1 MFFKQ
6 IKRNATRNWQDNLLF
21 FATLIIAI
29 IVFYILLSLGEQD
42 VVRFLRTVE
51 SDAVAKL
58 LILIDGIY
66 LVSLFFVFFLV
77 RFAYNYQINAREK
90 EFGMYLMLGMK
101 KSKLQIM
108 LLAET
113 VWNSMISLI
122 IGLPIAIFCSEIVS
136 LTCVKIIGLNIIN
149 HEITISTTAI
159 GKTILGLSV
168 IQLIAMII
176 LGSSLNKKTPAELL
190 NGNAEKKQR
199 KQSVEYGI
207 VYFALGT
214 ILLIIAY
221 ILGLK
226 FFLRFNLLI
235 TLIMLPLGIIGT
247 FSLYRGC
254 GVLIGNI
261 VKRNKKNRTGLFTFT
276 GRQIQEN
283 VATQYKSLA
292 ISSLLFLLA
301 LSCVSAGL
309 GISLSNG
316 SIWERTV
323 DFSIESDVEKTAE
336 LEALLQQAENLML
349 IDNSYSLRLETLN
362 TNIYNSDGIV
372 EHYYENAHELSWIG
386 IIEKINANPLNAEY
400 QNLKETLNSAK
411 TFPFIITQSDYNKLL
426 TSNNKEKLKLKEQEV
441 ALYVGSE
448 FSNDS
453 LTEIIKEGT
462 YLEINGKKK
471 TIMPT
476 IFSDNVVAD
485 RLITISLALILP
497 DEYYQT
503 LNNEQTKSSSIY
515 TNINFK
521 QTAIEELG
529 LIEVITSL
537 ENNIATK
544 DFVYD
549 YESFFS
555 IIGRKLFYIV
565 SASYLTIYLGILFL
579 IIANLVLGIKYLMQQ
594 RQNRTKY
601 QTLLLLGAEVSE
613 LCQSVNTQIRLFFLL
628 VISVSSISAIFAI
641 WSLFNS
647 IITLPTLTINTIIIT
662 IISLLVFIMIEFI
675 YIKTIQNISNREIF
689 NLQNNSRS

>member
-221 ILGLK
+221 ILGVK

-235 TLIMLPLGIIGT
+235 TLIILPLGIIGT

-323 DFSIESDVEKTAE
+323 DFSIESDVEKIVE
-336 LEALLQQAENLML
+336 LEALLQQAENLKL
-349 IDNSYSLRLETLN
+349 IDNSYSLHLETLN

-372 EHYYENAHELSWIG
+372 EHYYENAHELSWTG

-462 YLEINGKKK
+462 YLEINSEKK

-497 DEYYQT
+497 DEYYQI

-521 QTAIEELG
+521 QSAIEELG

-675 YIKTIQNISNREIF
+675 YIKAIQNISNREIF

>member
-176 LGSSLNKKTPAELL
+176 LSSSLNKKTPAELL
-190 NGNAEKKQR
+190 NDNAEKKQR

-221 ILGLK
+221 ILGVK

-372 EHYYENAHELSWIG
+372 EHYYENAHELSWVG
-386 IIEKINANPLNAEY
+386 LEEKINTQPLNAEY

-521 QTAIEELG
+521 QSAIEELG